1 MRHGRPLR
9 FLALSLTAWTG
20 TRAVLLWPVASA
32 IEAIADLVS
41 FPEAA
46 AAMLAIAAPPDT
58 PSITQQSVTAPTPA
72 PTPHRPPAAREA
84 PAPMTGQAAALAHE
98 PAPIAPPVFMP
109 ASARAPN
116 RLAGSVWLLARGGQS
131 TGLLG
136 GQLGASQAGARVTYA
151 LGRARKLA
159 LSARIAAPLRG
170 RGKEAA
176 IGFDWQPLAAAIHVI
191 AEQRIALDGGRGGP
205 ALFAVGGVGPTEIA
219 RGVLIEAYAQV
230 GIVKRGAIQSFGD
243 GSARVSHRLVDLGTA
258 QVHIGAGAWGGA
270 QPGVAR
276 VDIGP
281 SISVA
286 TEAAGKP
293 IRLTL
298 DWRERVAGS
307 ARPGSGPAVSIGS
320 DF

>member
-41 FPEAA
+41 FPKAA
-46 AAMLAIAAPPDT
+46 AAMLAIAAPPDA
-58 PSITQQSVTAPTPA
+58 PPITQQGAAVPSPTSTPRVPPSV
-72 PTPHRPPAAREA
+72 REA
-84 PAPMTGQAAALAHE
+84 PAPMTGQAAALADE

-170 RGKEAA
+170 
-176 IGFDWQPLAAAIHVI
+176 
-191 AEQRIALDGGRGGP
+191 GP

-258 QVHIGAGAWGGA
+258 RIHIGAGAWGGA